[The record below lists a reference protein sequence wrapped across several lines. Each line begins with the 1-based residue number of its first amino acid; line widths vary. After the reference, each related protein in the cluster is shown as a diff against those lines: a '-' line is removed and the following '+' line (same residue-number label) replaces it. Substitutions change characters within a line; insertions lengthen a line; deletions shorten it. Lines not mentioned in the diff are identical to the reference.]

1 VWGRGFRLCF
11 NLFSFKKKKGVL
23 LFVFVVFN
31 DLGCVCHEQD
41 SIKLEKFIT

>member
-1 VWGRGFRLCF
+1 V
-11 NLFSFKKKKGVL
+11 NLFSFKKKKKRVL